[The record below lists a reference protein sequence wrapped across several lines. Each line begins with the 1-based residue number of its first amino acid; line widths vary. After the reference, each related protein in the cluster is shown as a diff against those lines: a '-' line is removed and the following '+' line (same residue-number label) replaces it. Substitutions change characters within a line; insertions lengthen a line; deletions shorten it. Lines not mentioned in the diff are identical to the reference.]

1 MSGTKTAQGFAPRR
15 NVRGIALLV
24 VLWACTLLAILL
36 GGFATMARTESLQS
50 RYLSSR
56 VQLRYLA
63 EAGAMRALAESVS
76 RSGGRWVGDGR
87 RYTLRIERRE
97 VEIRIQDELGK
108 IDINAADP
116 RQLQRLFVAVGED
129 EASATRLAANIQ
141 EARDAG
147 AKLFGEESAKRY
159 AEAGQAAGPR
169 YREFDTPEQLQTV
182 PGMTPALYRRL
193 APAITVWSRRPQP
206 VPALAPPLVLASLP
220 DMDLARAERYVAM
233 RVLQATNMPPPTL
246 PNGQPAG
253 AWRGSLVRTIVAS
266 AADGQGA
273 AASVIV
279 TYRVTTLKGGLDYS
293 VLRWQED
300 GAG

>member
-1 MSGTKTAQGFAPRR
+1 MNGKQPWRTGAPRR

-76 RSGGRWVGDGR
+76 RGGGRWVGDGR

-97 VEIRIQDELGK
+97 VDIRIQDELGK
-108 IDINAADP
+108 LDINAADP
-116 RQLQRLFVAVGED
+116 RQLQRLFVAAGED
-129 EASATRLAANIQ
+129 EAAATQLAANIQ
-141 EARDAG
+141 EARDTG
-147 AKLFGEESAKRY
+147 AKLFREESSRRY
-159 AEAGQAAGPR
+159 AQAGQAAGPR

-182 PGMTPALYRRL
+182 PGMTPALYRKL
-193 APAITVWSRRPQP
+193 APAVTVWSRRAQP

-233 RVLQATNMPPPTL
+233 RALQSTNAPPPPL

-253 AWRGSLVRTIVAS
+253 TWRGSLVRTIVAS

-273 AASVIV
+273 TASVIV
-279 TYRVTTLKGGLDYS
+279 TYRVTALKGGLDYS
-293 VLRWQED
+293 VLRWQEG